1 MGRRQ
6 SASGRVYCICCNKL
20 VSPNTRRNHLK
31 GKHGGPAVQ
40 AAALTY
46 RRQVMA
52 AGPSSATD
60 GHQDADEDLGS
71 DDDAQPGPSGL
82 HREEAHAYEEPE
94 G

>member
-1 MGRRQ
+1 MGKRQ

-60 GHQDADEDLGS
+60 GPQDADEDLSS